1 MRRFDRQ
8 LYCQM
13 RIIKLILTLAFAWS
27 VVGCDMTDL
36 DLQENPNSPT
46 PDNAN
51 VNDLYNSVQLGF
63 TNFVEGSWG
72 ATATMSRQ
80 IAATGAYQYEN
91 QYSGVSFNG
100 TWYNAYA
107 SLFPDIEALLV
118 LAADRGLDIHAGSAK
133 IMKAYVLMVL
143 VDMFGDVPYSESL
156 QGVDFISPMPDPG
169 ASVYQA
175 AIGLLD
181 EAIAQLDG
189 TEASAPLTDNFY
201 GGDPA
206 SWITLAKTLKL
217 RAAVTTRLV
226 DGSAGSIVSNIISG
240 GDFIDSEDE
249 DFQFEYSTNRN
260 NPNAR
265 HPFYNNHYEAGD
277 GVYMSNYYMW
287 MLRGE
292 KLDANGNPVIDPRIR
307 FYFYRQTKNSADSEA
322 NNYSCHFSIF
332 PDQNEKPPHYND
344 VDPRIPYCIASDD
357 GYWGRDHLNNEGI
370 PPDGPLRTVYGLYP
384 GGGQFDDDSFD
395 EAQQLGTTGG
405 LGAGIQPLL
414 LSSFVDFLRAEAA
427 LTMGTGEDA
436 KTLLE
441 SGIRKSM
448 EKVFGFA
455 SLVPA
460 TMSQQVTIPAGT
472 FTVEELY
479 VPDQDDIDGY
489 VNYVLDEFDSSNDK
503 LNIVMKEYYIA
514 LWGNGIEAYN
524 MYRRTGKPNNM
535 APSLEPGPGEYMR
548 SFFLPADHVNLNAN
562 VKQKESFTP
571 VFWDDGS
578 ANLY

>member
-1 MRRFDRQ
+1 
-8 LYCQM
+8 M
-13 RIIKLILTLAFAWS
+13 RIAKLLLTLAFAWT

-36 DLQENPNSPT
+36 DLQDNPNSPT
-46 PDNAN
+46 PETAN

-63 TNFVEGSWG
+63 NNFVEGTWG
-72 ATATMSRQ
+72 PTATMSRL
-80 IAATGAYQYEN
+80 IAATGAYQYQN
-91 QYSGVSFNG
+91 QYSGQSFNG

-107 SLFPDIEALLV
+107 ALFPDIDALLA
-118 LAADRGLDIHAGSAK
+118 LANERGLDIHAGSAK

-143 VDMFGDVPYSESL
+143 VDMFGDIPYTESL
-156 QGVDFISPMPDPG
+156 QGVDFISPKPDPG
-169 ASVYQA
+169 SSVYDA

-189 TEASAPLTDNFY
+189 TEAAAPLTDNYY
-201 GGDPA
+201 GGDEDK
-206 SWITLAKTLKL
+206 WITLAKTLKL

-226 DGSAGSIVSNIISG
+226 NSNAGSIVSGIVSG
-240 GDFIDSEDE
+240 GDFIDSDAE

-265 HPFYNNHYEAGD
+265 HPFYNNSYESSD
-277 GVYMSNYYMW
+277 GAYMSNYYMW
-287 MLRGE
+287 LLRSE
-292 KLDANGNPVIDPRIR
+292 KTDANGNAIVDPRIR
-307 FYFYRQTKNSADSEA
+307 FYFYRQTANSATSDA
-322 NNYSCHFSIF
+322 NNYSCHFSVY
-332 PDQNEKPPHYND
+332 PDQSEKPAHYND
-344 VDPRIPYCIASDD
+344 VDPRLPYCVASGD

-384 GGGQFDDDSFD
+384 GGGQYDDDTFDDT
-395 EAQQLGTTGG
+395 QQLGTTGG
-405 LGAGIQPLL
+405 LGAGIQPIL
-414 LSSFVDFLRAEAA
+414 LSSYVDFLRAEAA
-427 LTMGTGEDA
+427 LTMNTGEDA
-436 KTLLE
+436 RALLE

-448 EKVFGFA
+448 DKVLGFS

-460 TMSQQVTIPAGT
+460 TMSREIDVRGVI

-479 VPDQDDIDGY
+479 VPDQGDIDAY
-489 VNYVLDEFDSSNDK
+489 VNLVLDAYDSSSDK
-503 LNIVMKEYYIA
+503 LNVVMKEYYIA

-535 APSLEPGPGEYMR
+535 APSLEPGPGDYMR
-548 SFFLPADHVNLNAN
+548 SFYLPADHVNLNAN
-562 VKQKESFTP
+562 VSQKTNFTP